1 MVHAER
7 SVPGPEN
14 SPRAQ
19 AFGYICQRCCR
30 CCFHHDIQVN
40 PYEVARLA
48 RGLGETTTEF
58 RANWTRDGAGTMLKR
73 TETGACVFLGKDGCT
88 VHPDRPLVCRLY
100 PLGRHLTT
108 EGVETFSKAELVPQS
123 AGEFI
128 KNGTI
133 GAFIES
139 QSAAPFIQAAD
150 DYFRWYCTAHLR
162 LSAEENFADEEELT
176 ERSATGAD
184 ILDMDAEIDRHCA
197 ATGAPEPTDFEERIE
212 LHLTLLYERLGVEGP
227 KQ

>member
-1 MVHAER
+1 
-7 SVPGPEN
+7 
-14 SPRAQ
+14 
-19 AFGYICQRCCR
+19 
-30 CCFHHDIQVN
+30 
-40 PYEVARLA
+40 
-48 RGLGETTTEF
+48 
-58 RANWTRDGAGTMLKR
+58 
-73 TETGACVFLGKDGCT
+73 
-88 VHPDRPLVCRLY
+88 
-100 PLGRHLTT
+100 LTT

-176 ERSATGAD
+176 ERSATGA
-184 ILDMDAEIDRHCA
+184 
-197 ATGAPEPTDFEERIE
+197 GS
-212 LHLTLLYERLGVEGP
+212 V
-227 KQ
+227 